1 MRTSRASA
9 WSSGN
14 PTPNATAA
22 TDGRHLRRLRVT
34 IRLLGRLATRGPGHQ
49 RPGSAALRTGAVN
62 GHQDK
67 ERHQA
72 EDERDGDDGARQV
85 AVSRPA
91 SQGHVS
97 AWRASVRGAPSSRV
111 SLVKIS
117 NIDLSRGSPPSRA
130 FSI

>member
-49 RPGSAALRTGAVN
+49 RPGPAALRTGAVN

-72 EDERDGDDGARQV
+72 EDERDGDDGARQ
-85 AVSRPA
+85 RGGNGA
-91 SQGHVS
+91 SQAGVCDAGPSS
-97 AWRASVRGAPSSRV
+97 ASAAPASRV